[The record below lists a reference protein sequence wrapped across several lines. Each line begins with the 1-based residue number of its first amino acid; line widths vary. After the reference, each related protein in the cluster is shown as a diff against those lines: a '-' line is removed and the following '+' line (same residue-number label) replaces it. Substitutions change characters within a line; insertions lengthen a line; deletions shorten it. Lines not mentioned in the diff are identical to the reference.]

1 MKLEISGLSLG
12 KATIGINP
20 KTKVWMLHIHFSGS
34 SLVHSNS
41 FKYLSIETHGFL
53 MFFGIP
59 HFKNLPIYQLK
70 YPMKSGTK
78 AFDLELQ
85 SPRPWDGEF
94 FTAMTVPWTLVIWGN
109 QEKV

>member
-34 SLVHSNS
+34 SLVHSKS

-59 HFKNLPIYQLK
+59 IFR
-70 YPMKSGTK
+70 T
-78 AFDLELQ
+78 
-85 SPRPWDGEF
+85 SPYISLNIP
-94 FTAMTVPWTLVIWGN
+94 
-109 QEKV
+109 